1 MAATAKRVKLEA
13 VETAPQTRD
22 QVNMM
27 IAEIGKH
34 QRAREHLQTA
44 MNEALAATRARFEER
59 ATPHAASIQALS
71 RGVAAWCEAH
81 RDELTAGK
89 TKTVRFAAG
98 EVSWRTRPPSV
109 VVRGVEAVID
119 ALRRL
124 KLDRFLRQK
133 TELDKAAILADP
145 AAVTGVKGLSIS
157 QGEDFVIRP
166 DSTALEEVAS

>member
-1 MAATAKRVKLEA
+1 MAATAKRVKLQA
-13 VETAPQTRD
+13 VEAAPQSRE
-22 QVNMM
+22 QVNTM

-34 QRAREHLQTA
+34 QRQREHLQTA
-44 MNEALAATRARFEER
+44 MNEELAAVRARFEDR
-59 ATPHAASIQALS
+59 AAPHAASIASMS
-71 RGVAAWCEAH
+71 RGIAAWCEAH

-98 EVSWRTRPPSV
+98 EVSWRMRPPSV

-133 TELDKAAILADP
+133 TEIDKAAILADTE
-145 AAVTGVKGLSIS
+145 AVTGVKGLSIA